1 MCARARACVCVTLVI
16 QHAKCICRITLPP
29 VSSPAL
35 PDFSTLPHKRN
46 DFWENTIKT
55 NIFSTTSS
63 QTSFILR
70 RTERDMVVN
79 AYRSSCK
86 VPVILVRFE
95 STVKSLDSVQKS
107 STLNFVKIF
116 PTGVHVVANEGI
128 DEQTYMTQLMVAFR
142 NFANT
147 PTNFWTLPIVRA
159 DPLAPQWG
167 CFKGKPPLWNVYL
180 FIIPVKYANFK
191 VLRMWPSNVSVF
203 IKFYSPSFAT
213 QQQTLLWNTENIFAC
228 QRFLFPEY
236 SVLCLIPI
244 QRSFRTSVRAPTVM
258 TGRSGR

>member
-1 MCARARACVCVTLVI
+1 
-16 QHAKCICRITLPP
+16 
-29 VSSPAL
+29 
-35 PDFSTLPHKRN
+35 
-46 DFWENTIKT
+46 
-55 NIFSTTSS
+55 
-63 QTSFILR
+63 
-70 RTERDMVVN
+70 MVVN

-159 DPLAPQWG
+159 DPLAPQ
-167 CFKGKPPLWNVYL
+167 
-180 FIIPVKYANFK
+180 
-191 VLRMWPSNVSVF
+191 
-203 IKFYSPSFAT
+203 
-213 QQQTLLWNTENIFAC
+213 
-228 QRFLFPEY
+228 
-236 SVLCLIPI
+236 
-244 QRSFRTSVRAPTVM
+244 
-258 TGRSGR
+258 